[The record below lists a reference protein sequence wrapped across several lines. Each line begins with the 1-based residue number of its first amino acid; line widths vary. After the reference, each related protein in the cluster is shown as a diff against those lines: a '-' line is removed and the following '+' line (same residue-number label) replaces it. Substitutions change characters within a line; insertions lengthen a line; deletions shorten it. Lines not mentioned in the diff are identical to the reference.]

1 MDVPDTFNMVSRLVD
16 RHSAEGRGDKVAI
29 YCGDERITYQSL
41 FEDVNRTGNAL
52 KALGVEREN
61 RVMLLLN
68 DTPAF
73 FYTFLGAMKIGAVPV
88 PVNVLATPDDYA
100 FYLND
105 SRAQTLIVDAEHWPK
120 IAPIRSRLKHLKH
133 IVTASAK
140 IEGLPYL
147 PDWMAAS
154 SNDLETEQTSKDD
167 QSYWLYTSGSTGTPK
182 GVVHLHNDM
191 VYCVDAYAQQV
202 VGMAENDINFSV
214 PKLFFSYGLVNSLYL
229 PLWSGA
235 SAVLLPTRP
244 EPKTIFATLE
254 RFRPTLFFSVP
265 TSYAQLLNAIDVPT
279 GVEPLLERR
288 LSSVRLCISAGE
300 ALPEPIYRRWK
311 ERFSVELLDGIGS
324 SEIGYICISNRPNRV
339 RPGSSGELIDG
350 YAAKV
355 TDENGN
361 ELPRGEIGDLW
372 VKGDSICSMYW
383 NRHELTKRT
392 IQGEWIWTGDKYSVD
407 RDGYFWYQGRSDDM
421 LKVGGQWVSPLE
433 VESALLTHESVAE
446 CAVVGAKDGDGMIK
460 PKAFVVL
467 KNGLAP
473 SVGDLQNHVKQK
485 IAPYKYPRW
494 IEFVN
499 ELPKTATG
507 KMRRFKLRSQTP
519 RDRGAR
525 PPAGDV

>member
-1 MDVPDTFNMVSRLVD
+1 MTLSLRAIPDTFNMVSLLVD

-41 FEDVNRTGNAL
+41 FENVNRTGNAL

-73 FYTFLGAMKIGAVPV
+73 FYAFLGAMKIGAVPV

-105 SRAQTLIVDAEHWPK
+105 ARAGTLIVDAEYWPK
-120 IAPIRSRLKHLKH
+120 IVPIRSRLKYLTRVV
-133 IVTASAK
+133 IANTARD
-140 IEGLPYL
+140 
-147 PDWMAAS
+147 DWRPSERLDELLAAS
-154 SNDLETEQTSKDD
+154 SADLEAEPTSKDD
-167 QSYWLYTSGSTGTPK
+167 PSYWLYSSGTTGTPK
-182 GVVHLHNDM
+182 GVVHLHHDM
-191 VYCVDAYAQQV
+191 VYCVDAYARQV
-202 VGMAENDINFSV
+202 IGMTEDDVNFSV

-229 PLWSGA
+229 PLWAGA
-235 SAVLLPTRP
+235 AVVLLPTRP
-244 EPKTIFATLE
+244 EPKTTIGMLE
-254 RFRPTLFFSVP
+254 KFRPTLFFSVP
-265 TSYAQLLNAIDVPT
+265 TSYAQLLNTIDAPT
-279 GVEPLLERR
+279 GVQPLLERKRR
-288 LSSVRLCISAGE
+288 LSSVRLCVSAGE

-311 ERFSVELLDGIGS
+311 EKFGVDVLDGIGS
-324 SEIGYICISNRPNRV
+324 SEIGYICISNRPNRI

-350 YAAKV
+350 YAAKA
-355 TDENGN
+355 TDEQGR

-372 VKGDSICSMYW
+372 VKGDSICAMYW
-383 NRHELTKRT
+383 NRHELTQRT
-392 IQGEWIWTGDKYSVD
+392 IHGEWIRTGDKYIVD
-407 RDGYFWYQGRSDDM
+407 GDGYFWYQGRSDDM

-446 CAVVGAKDGDGMIK
+446 CAVVGAKDSDGMVK

-494 IEFVN
+494 IEFTN

-507 KMRRFKLRSQTP
+507 KVRRFKLRE
-519 RDRGAR
+519 
-525 PPAGDV
+525 